1 MTIKTKYTQVEE
13 KDVKSNKVNCIKSSL
28 IYEDGE
34 GTRRKGYYIYTV
46 PCYISSEC
54 CIILSQVTG
63 VEKLIINLKDKR
75 NSKTVKEDAEI
86 MFETESDNLEKY
98 LISTLSLIKK

>member
-1 MTIKTKYTQVEE
+1 MVITTKYTQVEE
-13 KDVKSNKVNCIKSSL
+13 KDVKGNKVNSIKSSL

-34 GTRRKGYYIYTV
+34 GTRKKGYYVYAV
-46 PCYISSEC
+46 PCYANSER

-63 VEKLIINLKDKR
+63 VEKLIIDLKNRR

-98 LISTLSLIKK
+98 LISTLSLIKR

>member
-13 KDVKSNKVNCIKSSL
+13 KDVKGGKVNCIKSSL

-34 GTRRKGYYIYTV
+34 GTRRKGYYVYAD
-46 PCYISSEC
+46 PCYVGSACRIVF
-54 CIILSQVTG
+54 SQVIG
-63 VEKLIINLKDKR
+63 VGKLLIDLKDRR
-75 NSKTVKEDAEI
+75 NSKKIKEDAEI